1 MAVTQ
6 QPLTLEAFLKL
17 PEREPALEFEDG
29 DVTQKVS
36 PKGPHGV
43 LQAIVAELFN
53 RSLRPRKLA
62 LAITE
67 LRTTFAG
74 ASRVPDV
81 AVYRWE
87 RIPRRV
93 NGKVDYDFL
102 TPPDVAIEIISP
114 SQSTN
119 RLIRRCQRFLRD
131 GVRVVLL
138 IDPEDE
144 SIVVFRPEGMSTLFG
159 DGRIDLDDV
168 IPGFVLDVREVFD
181 ALTLD

>member
-114 SQSTN
+114 S
-119 RLIRRCQRFLRD
+119 
-131 GVRVVLL
+131 
-138 IDPEDE
+138 
-144 SIVVFRPEGMSTLFG
+144 
-159 DGRIDLDDV
+159 
-168 IPGFVLDVREVFD
+168 
-181 ALTLD
+181 